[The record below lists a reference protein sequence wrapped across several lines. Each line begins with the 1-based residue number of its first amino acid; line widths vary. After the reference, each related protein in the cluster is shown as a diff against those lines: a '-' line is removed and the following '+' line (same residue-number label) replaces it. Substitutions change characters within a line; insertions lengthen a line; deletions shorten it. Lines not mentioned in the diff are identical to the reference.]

1 MISLKYITSL
11 PFSQLCGTG
20 GGCKK
25 TPLYIS
31 LQADIIGEEKKT
43 NEMSSVA
50 LCVVHKC
57 SRRG

>member
-25 TPLYIS
+25 TSLYIS
-31 LQADIIGEEKKT
+31 LQADIIGEKKT
-43 NEMSSVA
+43 NKMSSVA
-50 LCVVHKC
+50 LCVVHKY
-57 SRRG
+57 SHRG